1 MAARVAAERTAMS
14 NSASDAGF
22 TLIELLVALAVMALL
37 AVLLVPQLGHR
48 PPLSQ
53 PDEARVAGVLAS
65 MRLEAQREGRAMS
78 PDIARVAQGATWQP
92 GYPANTSGPR
102 FNPDGSAHGGVL
114 TLGDGRTLTISWIDG
129 HVRARR

>member
-1 MAARVAAERTAMS
+1 MAARAAAERIAMS

-22 TLIELLVALAVMALL
+22 TLIELLVALAIMALL
-37 AVLLVPQLGHR
+37 AVLLIPQLGRR
-48 PPLSQ
+48 PALSQ
-53 PDEARVAGVLAS
+53 PDAARVAGVLAS
-65 MRLEAQREGRAMS
+65 MRQQAQREGRAVT
-78 PDIARVAQGATWQP
+78 PDLATVAAGATWQP

-114 TLGDGRTLTISWIDG
+114 TLGNGRTLTISWIDG

>member
-1 MAARVAAERTAMS
+1 MS

-22 TLIELLVALAVMALL
+22 TLIELLVVLAVMALL
-37 AVLLVPQLGHR
+37 AVLLIPQLGRR

-53 PDEARVAGVLAS
+53 PDEVRVAGVLAS
-65 MRLEAQREGRAMS
+65 MRQQAQREGRAMT
-78 PDIARVAQGATWQP
+78 PDLATMHAGVTWQP
-92 GYPANTSGPR
+92 SYPANTSGPR

-114 TLGDGRTLTISWIDG
+114 ILGNGRTLTISWIDG

>member
-1 MAARVAAERTAMS
+1 MS

-37 AVLLVPQLGHR
+37 AVLLVPQLGRR
-48 PPLSQ
+48 PALSQ
-53 PDEARVAGVLAS
+53 PDETRVAGVLAS
-65 MRLEAQREGRAMS
+65 MRQEAQRAGRATA
-78 PDIARVAQGATWQP
+78 PDLTVIAEGATWQP

-114 TLGDGRTLTISWIDG
+114 ALRDGSTLAISWIDG
-129 HVRARR
+129 HVRAQR